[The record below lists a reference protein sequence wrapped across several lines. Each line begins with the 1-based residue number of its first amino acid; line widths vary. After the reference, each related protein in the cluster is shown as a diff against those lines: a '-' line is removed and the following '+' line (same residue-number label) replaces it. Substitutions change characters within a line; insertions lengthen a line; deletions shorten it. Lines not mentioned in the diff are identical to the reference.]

1 MLNSDFV
8 LPEVEGLDEQL
19 SPVVGH
25 GIVLFNQVLL
35 LLNSLMPYLEG
46 MH

>member
-1 MLNSDFV
+1 LNSNFV

-35 LLNSLMPYLEG
+35 LLDSLMPYLEG
-46 MH
+46 MR